1 MGETYSTLVVQPIDL
16 IRAFKV
22 DFCLA
27 SVIKWLTKW
36 HMEKKTEYLTRAKY
50 YVNLCESNYSYS
62 SELLFGLR
70 MYCILNGF
78 MKDNS
83 STCLLLSVV
92 QDVMEGKL
100 DDATWKIRCA
110 WADDEQN

>member
-1 MGETYSTLVVQPIDL
+1 MGESYAALVIQPIDL

-27 SVIKWLTKW
+27 SIIKWLTKW
-36 HMEKKTEYLTRAKY
+36 HMEKKVESLSRAKY
-50 YVNLCESNYSYS
+50 YVNICESNYS
-62 SELLFGLR
+62 SELLFALR
-70 MYCILNGF
+70 MYCIVNGF

-83 STCLLLSVV
+83 STCLLFSVV
-92 QDVMEGKL
+92 EDVMESKL

-110 WADDEQN
+110 WANDEQH

>member
-1 MGETYSTLVVQPIDL
+1 MGESYAKLVIQPIDL

-36 HMEKKTEYLTRAKY
+36 HMEKKSEYLTRAKY
-50 YVNLCESNYSYS
+50 YIGLCDCVYSK
-62 SELLFGLR
+62 ELLFALR
-70 MYCILNGF
+70 MYCIVNGF

-83 STCLLLSVV
+83 STCIMLDVIQEVMKGNIDNAGVKLLK
-92 QDVMEGKL
+92 G
-100 DDATWKIRCA
+100 
-110 WADDEQN
+110 WAGDEH